1 MDYITA
7 TANAY
12 RAGDETRMRRGSE
25 NPRVV
30 LTKIRYASVWKGS
43 LVLYSGKSQVRH
55 SGEDRRVSGEVRVE
69 TEEEVLVLMCA
80 CAGHVLFFSGSQC
93 CTLRLLT

>member
-7 TANAY
+7 TYAY
-12 RAGDETRMRRGSE
+12 QAGDETRMRRGSE

-55 SGEDRRVSGEVRVE
+55 SGEDRRVSGEV
-69 TEEEVLVLMCA
+69 M
-80 CAGHVLFFSGSQC
+80 GGD
-93 CTLRLLT
+93 